1 MALTYTWNFPTLEVA
16 PSLDGL
22 EQVVTTVHWTL
33 TAQDGSYVASCYGSV
48 GLDAP
53 GTPYTEFAQLTKAQ
67 VESWVKAKIDA
78 GRQKVSEIEAGL
90 AGNIETQKQPKTVS
104 MKPPFS

>member
-1 MALTYTWNFPTLEVA
+1 MSVTYTWNFPQLEVA

-22 EQVVTTVHWTL
+22 TDVVTTVHWTL
-33 TAQDGSYVASCYGSV
+33 TAQENGYVASCYGSV

-53 GTPYTEFAQLTKAQ
+53 GTPYTEFSQLTKEQ

-78 GRQKVSEIEAGL
+78 GRQKVADIEAGL
-90 AGNIETQKQPKTVS
+90 AGNIAVQKQPKTVS
-104 MKPPFS
+104 MRPPF